1 MHAALVPAALT
12 FGASLAI
19 VSGARVASAFCLGA
33 LYGAKRS
40 GDKPHQW
47 VFDPAPVASAAVA
60 AVLTAIFWIGTWIYH
75 LL

>member
-1 MHAALVPAALT
+1 MHAVLVPATLT

-47 VFDPAPVASAAVA
+47 VFDPAHVSSAAVA
-60 AVLTAIFWIGTWIYH
+60 TLLTAIFWIGVWIYH